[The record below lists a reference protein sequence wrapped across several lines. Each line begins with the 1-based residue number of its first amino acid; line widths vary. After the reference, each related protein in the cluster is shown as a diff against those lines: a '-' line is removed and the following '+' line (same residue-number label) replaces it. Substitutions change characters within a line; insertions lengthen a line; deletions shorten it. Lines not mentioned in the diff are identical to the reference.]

1 MSGFELGVR
10 EMVISKDTSGFSMNV
25 MRGKF
30 ERQESITDMTSSG
43 IHHFSLLL
51 PSTVVLCLAQ
61 VQAIVLLCP
70 S

>member
-30 ERQESITDMTSSG
+30 ERQESITDMTSSRVC
-43 IHHFSLLL
+43 HFSLLL
-51 PSTVVLCLAQ
+51 PSTLNPPLSGHLD
-61 VQAIVLLCP
+61 IGGCP
-70 S
+70 